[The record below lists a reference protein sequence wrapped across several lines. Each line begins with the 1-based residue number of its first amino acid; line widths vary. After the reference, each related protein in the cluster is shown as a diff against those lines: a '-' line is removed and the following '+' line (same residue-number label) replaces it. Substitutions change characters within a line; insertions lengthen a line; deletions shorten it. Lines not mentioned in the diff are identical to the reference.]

1 MRIGRVIGTVTLS
14 PRDKGLPGGSL
25 KIVDVLDAAAL
36 AGHACFQPRRT
47 SAAESLVVYDELGAA
62 EGQLIAISEGGEAMM
77 PFKPRKVPCDAYAAA
92 ILDAITFSE
101 PAMAPA

>member
-14 PRDKGLPGGSL
+14 PRDPGLPGGSL
-25 KIVDVLDAAAL
+25 KLVDVLDATAL
-36 AGHACFQPRRT
+36 AGHARFQPRK
-47 SAAESLVVYDELGAA
+47 SAAPDSLVVYDELGAA

-92 ILDAITFSE
+92 ILDAITYPD
-101 PAMAPA
+101 PAHASA